1 MNSGSIFLQVSVSD
15 AAQRK
20 STAKLETSRRHALE
34 KYNKVLDEVQAL
46 ELKLLPAVRWTPDSA
61 EWKEAKRLVSEAD
74 YRRCLDRLEGL
85 IVARLFEFTKL
96 NMSGTGVSLS
106 LLRYKTD

>member
-46 ELKLLPAVRWTPDSA
+46 ELKLLPAVWWTPDSA
-61 EWKEAKRLVSEAD
+61 EWKEAKWLVSEAD
-74 YRRCLDRLEGL
+74 YRRCLDCLEGL

-96 NMSGTGVSLS
+96 NVSGTGVSLS